1 MFVTVQS
8 PRMHLHKGV
17 LVALVSIALLSIG
30 FAGCGGSGSKS
41 SSASATTST
50 TSTSSTTSTV
60 NQTQS
65 TTTTSSSQGG
75 AAVHT
80 GPVRGT
86 LTGANHAPKA
96 NQSWHYSVTVTDA
109 SGHPLNGT
117 VDIEFTFGGQV
128 VGHDT
133 PPTHPVVDG
142 HWHDTLEFPAQ
153 AVGEPLS
160 VQAVVHTRL
169 GSITLDWPIEVTR

>member
-1 MFVTVQS
+1 MLPVTVTA
-8 PRMHLHKGV
+8 PRLRPAERV
-17 LVALVSIALLSIG
+17 LVVVLSAMLSIG
-30 FAGCGGSGSKS
+30 VAGCGGGGSKS
-41 SSASATTST
+41 SSTI
-50 TSTSSTTSTV
+50 SSTTTSATV
-60 NQTQS
+60 ARTESSS
-65 TTTTSSSQGG
+65 TTTTSSGQGV
-75 AAVHT
+75 ASVHT

-86 LTGANHAPKA
+86 LTGQNHAPKA
-96 NQSWHYSVTVTDA
+96 NQNWSYSVTVADA

-117 VDIEFTFGGQV
+117 VDIEFAFGGQV

-142 HWHDTLEFPAQ
+142 RWHDTLTFPAQ